1 MIFLPLPR
9 TSDEIKYIHLRE
21 RLRAKKQAYI
31 EGIKKTGTVS
41 GAMQYAGIK
50 SRGTLGNYRENDKNF
65 EIDEIKAFEEFEFL
79 AEDMA
84 IAGLLDYIKDK
95 DLQAIKYYLDRR
107 SLKFRPRGEI
117 ESNVKGRI
125 ENVQV
130 EIIRNNHDLKFIK
143 IEGDQSIR
151 R

>member
-1 MIFLPLPR
+1 
-9 TSDEIKYIHLRE
+9 
-21 RLRAKKQAYI
+21 
-31 EGIKKTGTVS
+31 
-41 GAMQYAGIK
+41 MQYAGIK